1 MPCRDALGS
10 FRVVSALAADPRRDV
25 GGLLR
30 DWRRRRRISQLDLSV
45 EAEVSA
51 RHLSFVETGRSRPSR
66 ELVLHLAEHLEVPLR
81 ERNVLLLAAGYA
93 PAYTETPLDAEVMAP
108 ARAALDAV
116 LSGHHPFPAVIVDGR
131 WDLMS
136 ANEPALALLSEDVA
150 PSLLAPPINAMR
162 VSLHPE
168 GLAPRIA
175 NLAEYGGHL
184 LTRVQRQ
191 AVLSGDGALA
201 ELAGEMAS
209 YLGVD
214 GVPSLAAEPADLL
227 FVPLRLRSG
236 DDELSFFSTLASFG
250 TALDI
255 TLAELAIE
263 AFFPADDATRTT
275 LRRRFD

>member
-1 MPCRDALGS
+1 M
-10 FRVVSALAADPRRDV
+10 
-25 GGLLR
+25 
-30 DWRRRRRISQLDLSV
+30 
-45 EAEVSA
+45 
-51 RHLSFVETGRSRPSR
+51 ETGRSKPSR

-116 LSGHHPFPAVIVDGR
+116 LSGHHPFPAVDRRRALGPHVGQRARARAPHRGR
-131 WDLMS
+131 RTRGCC
-136 ANEPALALLSEDVA
+136 E
-150 PSLLAPPINAMR
+150 PPINAMR
-162 VSLHPE
+162 VSLHPD

-191 AVLSGDGALA
+191 AVLSGDPRAGRARDRDGRLPRRGRRVLA
-201 ELAGEMAS
+201 WRRSRPTCSSCRCACAR
-209 YLGVD
+209 
-214 GVPSLAAEPADLL
+214 AA
-227 FVPLRLRSG
+227 
-236 DDELSFFSTLASFG
+236 DELSFFSTLASFG

-263 AFFPADDATRTT
+263 AFFPADDATRTA